1 MTALLRLVCRL
12 RFRSGFRM
20 GGLAGDVN
28 RRQETVETSTLW
40 GGLGCCAAS
49 LFGADAAD
57 ALVTEGSLSSLLWAE
72 GDRYFVPRP
81 LSPVEPSAETDLK
94 RFKKLRWIPLEELAD
109 FLAGNLPQGGRT
121 SFGEEEVLTSAALD
135 RTSNAAVPY
144 ARRRCRTNDAE
155 GVILAELPPSHRRIF
170 EAALHLF
177 GDEGLGGE
185 RSSGWGHFDATVL
198 PAEETPFGPFL
209 AGASPGASRP
219 GAGKEAFLALGCCL
233 PTKEDLSRLE
243 NAAGDQP
250 LGYDFVTLRGW
261 VGASSVLKPTVTAFA
276 AGSVFP
282 FRPKGLVVEITPPD
296 APNRVTFNGCP
307 VFLPLP
313 GLVGTNT
320 GAA

>member
-1 MTALLRLVCRL
+1 MTAPLRLVCRL

-28 RRQETVETSTLW
+28 RQQETVETSTLW
-40 GGLGCCAAS
+40 GGLGCCAVS

-57 ALVTEGSLSSLLWAE
+57 ALVTEGALSSLLWAE

-81 LSPVEPSAETDLK
+81 LSPVEPSTETDLK

-155 GVILAELPPSHRRIF
+155 GVILAEIPTAHRPIF
-170 EAALHLF
+170 EAALRLF

-185 RSSGWGHFDATVL
+185 RSSGWGRFDATVL
-198 PAEETPFGPFL
+198 SAEETPFGPL
-209 AGASPGASRP
+209 LGASPEAAQSGAET
-219 GAGKEAFLALGCCL
+219 GAFLALGCCL
-233 PTKEDLSRLE
+233 PTKADLSRVE

-282 FRPKGLVVEITPPD
+282 FRPQGLVADITPPG
-296 APNRVTFNGCP
+296 APNKVTFNGRP

-313 GLVGTNT
+313 HLGGRHTRAV
-320 GAA
+320 